1 MDTVV
6 GCCRNWRRMIGNAGW
21 ERLGFRGWLVGQTH
35 LDSVMIA
42 TGGSDRQTMACRAH
56 LYARN

>member
-1 MDTVV
+1 MD
-6 GCCRNWRRMIGNAGW
+6 GYGG
-21 ERLGFRGWLVGQTH
+21 RLLSKLAENDWKCGMGEARISWLAGQTH